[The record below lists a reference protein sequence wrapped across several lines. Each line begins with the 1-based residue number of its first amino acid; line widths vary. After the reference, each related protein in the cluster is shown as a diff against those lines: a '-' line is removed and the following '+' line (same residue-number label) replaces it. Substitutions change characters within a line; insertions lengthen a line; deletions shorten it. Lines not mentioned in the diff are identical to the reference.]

1 MPLGLFA
8 PSGSKLMK
16 SALAHAPASP
26 TEAIS
31 PSKITLKCLL
41 GGKIVAPPLQRD
53 FSCRYSSVNEC
64 FLAVWV
70 NQRLFLRSKS
80 CPELGDLPA
89 SRADAPP
96 VGMERLTTSTGQLE
110 MGVIQSYRLVAPE
123 VTG

>member
-41 GGKIVAPPLQRD
+41 GGKIVAPPPATR
-53 FSCRYSSVNEC
+53 
-64 FLAVWV
+64 FLVS
-70 NQRLFLRSKS
+70 L
-80 CPELGDLPA
+80 
-89 SRADAPP
+89 
-96 VGMERLTTSTGQLE
+96 
-110 MGVIQSYRLVAPE
+110 
-123 VTG
+123 